1 MFKNDERKAA
11 IKKLESVH
19 AQYVESVKHAIK
31 GVERLHE
38 AKVAS
43 TEVLELAHKTFNLI
57 SDKPVELETYN
68 EEIKLSFEQFNKEVE
83 EIKRMNIE
91 APQGGS
97 AVGGVAVGA
106 GIATLGPTALMGLAT
121 TFGTA
126 STGAAIGSL
135 SGAAATNAALAWLG
149 GGTLAAGGGGMA
161 LGNAFLAL
169 TGPIGWGIAGL
180 VGVGGTL
187 FARSKNTK
195 IIEKANQ
202 QVKEINQAKVEIM
215 DKISILEG
223 CIGNIYELKDTIL
236 DDLNYLKN
244 NNMPRSYK
252 KFSDEEKE
260 FLRGTFMLCR
270 SLGEAINEKL
280 S

>member
-19 AQYVESVKHAIK
+19 DQYVQSLKHAIE
-31 GVERLHE
+31 GVEILHE

-43 TEVLELAHKTFNLI
+43 TKVLEVAHETFSLI

-169 TGPIGWGIAGL
+169 TGPVGWGIAGL

-202 QVKEINQAKVEIM
+202 QVKEINQAKAEII

-223 CIGNIYELKDTIL
+223 CIKNIYDLKDTIL
-236 DDLNYLKN
+236 DDLEYLVDN
-244 NNMPRSYK
+244 DMLRSYK
-252 KFSDEEKE
+252 KYSDDEKE

-270 SLGEAINEKL
+270 SLGAAINEKI